1 MVKDKKLKKKNNKK
15 MFEVEKIRGEFPILE
30 QRVYGKPL
38 VYLDNGA
45 TAQKPRCV
53 IERVAELYR
62 TENAN
67 IHRGVH
73 YLSER
78 CTALYEDARK
88 VVAEALGTPDVGE
101 VIFTAGAT
109 ASLNTV
115 AYTWGEMSVAEGDNV
130 VVSEMEHHSNIVPW
144 QMLCQ
149 RKGAEL
155 RVLPFDDEGN
165 LQTAMLDTLLD
176 ERTKV
181 VAVTQA
187 SNTLGTMPELRT
199 IIDKAHGVGAVVVV
213 DGCQGFV
220 HAEVNVKE
228 LGCDFY
234 AFSSHKLYG
243 PTGVGVLYGKREW
256 LEKMPP
262 YMGGGDMVG
271 RVSFGGTTY
280 AELPLKVEAGTAN
293 YIDAIGLGEA
303 IKWLEGFEREEL
315 VAWENELRVA
325 AEAKLSEIEG
335 LTIYG
340 RTPEKCSIVSFNI
353 EGVHNYDL
361 GMILDKLGIAVRT
374 GAHCADP
381 VMDHF
386 GIRGT
391 CRASFAF
398 YNTMDEV
405 DALVAGVRRAVQML
419 K

>member
-1 MVKDKKLKKKNNKK
+1 MAEN
-15 MFEVEKIRGEFPILE
+15 
-30 QRVYGKPL
+30 VYGKPL

-53 IERVAELYR
+53 IDTVADLYR
-62 TENAN
+62 HENAN

-88 VVAEALGTPDVGE
+88 VVAEALGTHDVGE

-115 AYTWGEMSVAEGDNV
+115 AYTWGEVSVAEGDNV

-165 LQTAMLDTLLD
+165 LLVERLDGLMD
-176 ERTKV
+176 EHTKI

-187 SNTLGTMPELRT
+187 SNTLGTMPNMKT
-199 IIDKAHGVGAVVVV
+199 IIDKAHARGAVVVV

-243 PTGVGVLYGKREW
+243 PNGVGVLYGRREL
-256 LEKMPP
+256 LEQMPP
-262 YMGGGDMVG
+262 FLGGGDMVKK
-271 RVSFGGTTY
+271 VSFEKTTY
-280 AELPLKVEAGTAN
+280 ADLPLKFEAGTAN
-293 YIDAIGLGEA
+293 YIDAIGLAEA
-303 IKWLEGFEREEL
+303 IRFLRSLDRAGVMAHERALLDYATEEL
-315 VAWENELRVA
+315 G
-325 AEAKLSEIEG
+325 KIEG
-335 LTIYG
+335 LRIYG
-340 RTPEKCSIVSFNI
+340 SAAEKCSIVSFNV
-353 EGVHNYDL
+353 EGVHNFDL
-361 GMILDKLGIAVRT
+361 GAVLDRSGVAIRT

-381 VMDHF
+381 GMAHYGVQGMA
-386 GIRGT
+386 
-391 CRASFAF
+391 RASFGL
-398 YNTMDEV
+398 YNTAEEV
-405 DALVAGVRRAVQML
+405 DALVAAVKKAIRML

>member
-1 MVKDKKLKKKNNKK
+1 MYDVKQ
-15 MFEVEKIRGEFPILE
+15 IREEFPILSRE
-30 QRVYGKPL
+30 VYGKPL

-78 CTALYEDARK
+78 CTMLYEDARRT
-88 VVAEALGTPDVGE
+88 VAEALGTPDSGE

-109 ASLNTV
+109 AAINTV
-115 AYTWGEMSVAEGDNV
+115 AYSFCEKFLAEGDNV

-144 QMLCQ
+144 QMMCE

-155 RVLPFDDEGN
+155 RVLPFDDEGR
-165 LQTAMLDTLLD
+165 LCVERVDALLN

-187 SNTLGTMPELRT
+187 SNTLGTMPNLRP
-199 IIDKAHGVGAVVVV
+199 IIDKAHAVGSVVMV

-220 HAEVNVKE
+220 HSEVNVRA
-228 LGCDFY
+228 LDCDFY

-243 PTGVGVLYGKREW
+243 PNGVGVLYGKRRW
-256 LEKMPP
+256 LEEMPP
-262 YMGGGDMVG
+262 FLGGGDMV
-271 RVSFGGTTY
+271 RKVTFEKTTY
-280 AELPLKVEAGTAN
+280 ADLPLKFEAGTAN
-293 YIDAIGLGEA
+293 YIDAIGLAEA
-303 IKWLEGFEREEL
+303 IKFLRTLDRKEVLAHEKALLDYATEEL
-315 VAWENELRVA
+315 SN
-325 AEAKLSEIEG
+325 IEG
-335 LTIYG
+335 LRIYG
-340 RTPEKCSIVSFNI
+340 TTPDKCSIVSFNV
-353 EGVHNYDL
+353 EGVHNFDL
-361 GMILDKLGIAVRT
+361 GSVLDRSGVAIRT

-381 VMDHF
+381 VMAHY
-386 GIRGT
+386 GVQGMA
-391 CRASFAF
+391 RASFAM
-398 YNTMDEV
+398 YNTMEEV
-405 DALVAGVRRAVQML
+405 DALVAAVRKAVRML

>member
-1 MVKDKKLKKKNNKK
+1 M
-15 MFEVEKIRGEFPILE
+15 
-30 QRVYGKPL
+30 

-53 IERVAELYR
+53 IDTVAGLYR
-62 TENAN
+62 SENAN

-115 AYTWGEMSVAEGDNV
+115 AYAWGEVAVERGDNV

-165 LQTAMLDTLLD
+165 LLVERLDGLMD
-176 ERTKV
+176 EHTKI

-187 SNTLGTMPELRT
+187 SNTLGTMPNLKT
-199 IIDKAHGVGAVVVV
+199 IIDKAHARGAVVVV

-220 HAEVNVKE
+220 HSEVNVRE
-228 LGCDFY
+228 LDCDFY

-243 PTGVGVLYGKREW
+243 PNGVGVLYGKRAL
-256 LEKMPP
+256 LEQMPP
-262 YMGGGDMVG
+262 FLGGGDMVKK
-271 RVSFGGTTY
+271 VTFEKTTY
-280 AELPLKVEAGTAN
+280 ADLPLK
-293 YIDAIGLGEA
+293 
-303 IKWLEGFEREEL
+303 F
-315 VAWENELRVA
+315 
-325 AEAKLSEIEG
+325 
-335 LTIYG
+335 
-340 RTPEKCSIVSFNI
+340 
-353 EGVHNYDL
+353 
-361 GMILDKLGIAVRT
+361 
-374 GAHCADP
+374 
-381 VMDHF
+381 
-386 GIRGT
+386 
-391 CRASFAF
+391 
-398 YNTMDEV
+398 
-405 DALVAGVRRAVQML
+405 
-419 K
+419 

>member
-1 MVKDKKLKKKNNKK
+1 MA
-15 MFEVEKIRGEFPILE
+15 EK
-30 QRVYGKPL
+30 VYGKPL

-53 IERVAELYR
+53 IDTVADLYR
-62 TENAN
+62 HENAN

-88 VVAEALGTPDVGE
+88 VVAEALGTSDVGE

-176 ERTKV
+176 ERTKI

-243 PTGVGVLYGKREW
+243 PNGVGVLYGRREL
-256 LEKMPP
+256 LEQMPP
-262 YMGGGDMVG
+262 FLGGGDMVKK
-271 RVSFGGTTY
+271 VSFEKTTY
-280 AELPLKVEAGTAN
+280 ADLPLKFEAGTAN
-293 YIDAIGLGEA
+293 YIDAIGLAEA
-303 IKWLEGFEREEL
+303 IRFLRGLDRAGVMAHERALLDYATEEL
-315 VAWENELRVA
+315 G
-325 AEAKLSEIEG
+325 KIEG
-335 LTIYG
+335 LRIYG
-340 RTPEKCSIVSFNI
+340 SAAEKCSIVSFNV
-353 EGVHNYDL
+353 EGVHNFDL
-361 GMILDKLGIAVRT
+361 GAVLDRSGVAIRT

-381 VMDHF
+381 VMAHY
-386 GIRGT
+386 GVQGMA
-391 CRASFAF
+391 RASFGL
-398 YNTMDEV
+398 YNTAEEV
-405 DALVAGVRRAVQML
+405 DALVAAVKKAIRML

>member
-1 MVKDKKLKKKNNKK
+1 
-15 MFEVEKIRGEFPILE
+15 MFNPYDIRGEFPILGE
-30 QRVYGKPL
+30 KVYGKPL

-53 IERVAELYR
+53 IDTVADLYR
-62 TENAN
+62 HENAN

-88 VVAEALGTPDVGE
+88 VVAEALGTHDVGE

-199 IIDKAHGVGAVVVV
+199 IIDKAHEVGAVVVV

-243 PTGVGVLYGKREW
+243 PNGVGVLYGRREL
-256 LEKMPP
+256 LEQMPP
-262 YMGGGDMVG
+262 FLGGGDMVKK
-271 RVSFGGTTY
+271 VSFEKTTY
-280 AELPLKVEAGTAN
+280 ADLPLKFEAGTAN
-293 YIDAIGLGEA
+293 YIDAIGLAEA
-303 IKWLEGFEREEL
+303 IRFLRGLDRAGVMAHERALLDYATEEL
-315 VAWENELRVA
+315 G
-325 AEAKLSEIEG
+325 KIEG
-335 LTIYG
+335 LRIYG
-340 RTPEKCSIVSFNI
+340 SAAEKCSIVSFNV
-353 EGVHNYDL
+353 EGVHNFDL
-361 GMILDKLGIAVRT
+361 GAVLDRSGVAIRT

-381 VMDHF
+381 VMAHY
-386 GIRGT
+386 GVQGMA
-391 CRASFAF
+391 RASFGL
-398 YNTMDEV
+398 YNTAEEV
-405 DALVAGVRRAVQML
+405 DALVAAVKKAIRML